1 MMKIYS
7 KIGIGLMFLFS
18 CISLAYAAPS
28 VDDFLQPTKG
38 HSSQRKGTLPS
49 VQQALNQ
56 ALNGLGRRRGCQVV
70 PSKDGS
76 VFVARGVASYD
87 ANVGR
92 SVTARISQ
100 RNAYVK
106 AFMDAKSELAQTVG
120 KITSSGR
127 DALNLSTSS
136 VNDLNNISNTRRES
150 ITQSARKVLR
160 GFVTYSVEDNAP
172 SVVVTIVSTP
182 KTRGQFSR
190 PVANGISASNLRD
203 GQNLVLKDIQNGLVA
218 PVGGQIVT
226 VPGTKEIGFVG
237 YGSAVVRTSK
247 KPAASVELEIQA
259 EEIAQMRALDGLVG
273 IIIGDD
279 TTMKRH
285 LDSTTREQF
294 QDYEKVTVN
303 DPTTG
308 GTRQEIREFE
318 DCRASINAEE
328 NFRRSVTSL
337 RSGVLPPGIT
347 RKSWLDNKGHFAYA
361 MAVYIPSVTNYTV
374 RASQEMDD
382 TNILQP
388 VDGREPNRP
397 SRRRERVKID
407 RGPSGVI
414 KQDL

>member
-1 MMKIYS
+1 MKFFS
-7 KIGIGLMFLFS
+7 KFSVGLMFLLS
-18 CISLAYAAPS
+18 CVPLCYAVPS
-28 VDDFLQPTKG
+28 ADDFLQPTKG
-38 HSSQRKGTLPS
+38 HSSQHKGQLPS
-49 VQQALNQ
+49 VQTALQQ

-70 PSKDGS
+70 QSKDGS

-87 ANVGR
+87 SNVGR

-127 DALNLSTSS
+127 DALNQSTTS
-136 VNDLNNISNTRRES
+136 VNDLSNISNTRRES

-182 KTRGQFSR
+182 KTRGQYSR
-190 PVANGISASNLRD
+190 PVRNGISANNLRD
-203 GQNLVLKDIQNGLVA
+203 GLNLVLKDIQNGLVA
-218 PVGGQIVT
+218 PVGGQIIA

-237 YGSAVVRTSK
+237 YGNAVVRTSK
-247 KPAASVELEIQA
+247 NPAASVELEIQA

-273 IIIGDD
+273 IIVGDD
-279 TTMKRH
+279 TAMTRH
-285 LDSTTREQF
+285 LDGTTREQF
-294 QDYEKVTVN
+294 NDYERVTVN

-308 GTRQEIREFE
+308 GTREEIREFE
-318 DCRASINAEE
+318 DCRSSISSQET
-328 NFRRSVTSL
+328 FKRSVTSL

-347 RKSWLDNKGHFAYA
+347 RKSWLDKKGHFAYA
-361 MAVYIPSVTNYTV
+361 MAVYIPSVTNYTA
-374 RASQEMDD
+374 RAAQEMDN
-382 TNILQP
+382 TSILQP
-388 VDGREPNRP
+388 VDTGGHSNRP